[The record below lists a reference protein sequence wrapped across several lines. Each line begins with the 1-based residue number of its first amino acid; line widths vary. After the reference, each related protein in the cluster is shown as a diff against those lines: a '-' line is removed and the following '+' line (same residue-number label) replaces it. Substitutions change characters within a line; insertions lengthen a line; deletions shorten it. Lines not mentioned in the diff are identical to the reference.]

1 MRRRIRQRRRMRRT
15 EREGDG
21 GEGDE
26 KRKEKKKKDKKR
38 NSPSEHVLRK
48 NHHCTSWPKNFSAT
62 FLGFYPKILHFI
74 SRKILMTFFSY
85 PLFLGFYQKLFHFI
99 SLKYYSDDLF

>member
-1 MRRRIRQRRRMRRT
+1 MRRT

-62 FLGFYPKILHFI
+62 FFRILPENFAFYLSKN
-74 SRKILMTFFSY
+74 
-85 PLFLGFYQKLFHFI
+85 
-99 SLKYYSDDLF
+99 SDDLF